1 VPRSVPLR
9 SADSDGLLKPGLEYN
24 RRLLV
29 FRVMPERPKTLT
41 EMQEECRRFAAETG
55 CSEVSRILS
64 RVADD
69 LERQARQTESGQ
81 TRH

>member
-1 VPRSVPLR
+1 
-9 SADSDGLLKPGLEYN
+9 
-24 RRLLV
+24 
-29 FRVMPERPKTLT
+29 MPERPKTLT

-69 LERQARQTESGQ
+69 LARQARQTGSGQ